1 MATKFANGR
10 FIPQNSQKYVGDV
23 RQIFWR
29 SSWEYKFMLWLDKNN
44 AVLRWGSESLAIPYI
59 NPLDNKVHKYYPDMI
74 IMYIDNSGQVKKE
87 IIEIKPY
94 KQTVATPKMSERDKL
109 AVIVNQAKWKYAAEW
124 AQRNG
129 AEFRILTERNLFL
142 QKAKKVKGTSV

>member
-10 FIPQNSQKYVGDV
+10 FIPQNPQKYVGDV

-44 AVLRWGSESLAIPYI
+44 AVLRWGSEELPIPYI

-142 QKAKKVKGTSV
+142 QKAKKVKGTAI